1 MADTIATI
9 SDENTTITISSEQGF
24 ITVAGVDNT
33 ISVSGSSI
41 TNAGDI
47 DATTNGLTD
56 GSMLVYKTSSS
67 KWVATTTLEEQEI
80 TGGQY

>member
-33 ISVSGSSI
+33 ISVASTSLA
-41 TNAGDI
+41 NATDI
-47 DATTNGLTD
+47 DTTTNGLTN
-56 GSMLVYKTSSS
+56 GSVLVYKTATS
-67 KWVATTTLEEQEI
+67 KWVATTTLEETNI